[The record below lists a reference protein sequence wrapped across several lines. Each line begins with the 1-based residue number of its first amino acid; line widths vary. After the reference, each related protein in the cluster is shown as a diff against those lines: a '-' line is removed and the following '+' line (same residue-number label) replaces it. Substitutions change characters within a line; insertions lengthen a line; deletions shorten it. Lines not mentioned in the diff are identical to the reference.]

1 MTFNSLDYIAF
12 LAVVLLT
19 YWFLPKR
26 GQNIFLLAAS
36 YFFYGYVHQWF
47 LALILGATAINYI
60 AALGIRRF
68 PDKAKTILVGALVLS
83 LGILGIYKYLD
94 FFVGNVIALLNLAG
108 FKTMETTMRVFL
120 PVGISFYTFQVIG
133 YTIDVYR
140 GNLEP
145 RTNFLDFALFVSF
158 FPQLVAGP
166 IERAGNLLPQIE
178 NKRTLTTDR
187 LYNGLILMVWGFF
200 KKMVVADNVAPVADK
215 VFSLNDPSFYLL
227 WVGAFAFSVQIL
239 ADFSAYTD
247 IARGTARMLGFDL
260 VKNFDNPYFSRSI
273 GDFWRRW
280 HMSLS
285 YWFRDYI
292 YIPLGGNRQGPWR
305 GAFNIFLTF
314 LLSGLWHGAA
324 WNFVLWGGYH
334 GFWVLAERLYK
345 HYVPALPQ
353 RIGKLLLPLKVAAT
367 FVLIV
372 FGWMLFRE
380 SNGLHWIITHLSLR
394 PGASPVEDIEIAQF
408 LLLLCFVYSLPM
420 WIKAFFAWVEDK
432 MCSGYANDN
441 GTLPQPAVLL
451 RACMASLC
459 FMGILIFRG
468 TESATFIYFQF

>member
-12 LAVVLLT
+12 LAVVLFV
-19 YWFLPKR
+19 YWPLPKR
-26 GQNIFLLAAS
+26 GQNVFLLVAS

-60 AALGIRRF
+60 AALGIRRYQH
-68 PDKAKTILVGALVLS
+68 KAKPILLCALVLS
-83 LGILGIYKYLD
+83 LGILGVYKYLD
-94 FFVGNVIALLNLAG
+94 FFIGNVIALLNLAG

-140 GNLEP
+140 GKLDP

-187 LYNGLILMVWGFF
+187 IYNGLTLMIWGFF
-200 KKMVVADNVAPVADK
+200 KKMVVADNVAPVVDK
-215 VFSLNDPSFYLL
+215 IFSLNDPSFYLL
-227 WVGAFAFSVQIL
+227 WVGAFAFSIQIL

-260 VKNFDNPYFSRSI
+260 VKNFNNPYFSKSI
-273 GDFWRRW
+273 GQFWRRW

-292 YIPLGGNRQGPWR
+292 YIPLGGNRHGQWR
-305 GAFNIFLTF
+305 GAYNIFLTF

-334 GFWVLAERLYK
+334 GLLVLTERLYK
-345 HYVPALPQ
+345 HYIPALPE
-353 RIGKLLLPLKVAAT
+353 RLGKLLTPLKVAAT

-380 SNGLHWIITHLSLR
+380 SNGLQWIITHLSLK
-394 PGASPVEDIEIAQF
+394 PGASPVEDMEIAQY

-420 WIKAFFAWVEDK
+420 WIKAFYSWAEAR
-432 MCSGYANDN
+432 MRSGGDGQNR
-441 GTLPQPAVLL
+441 TLPQTAVLA
-451 RACMASLC
+451 RAFLASLC